1 MHHAIVSITHGLSCC
16 SCRNFALIE
25 EQNVSFKPGLNVIT
39 GESGAGKSVLV
50 EALGQVHNTQWNTL
64 MLIFMLACTDAWM
77 CGSTPATQSVQLLV
91 LCIVCHETLPSLC
104 SWLCKC

>member
-1 MHHAIVSITHGLSCC
+1 M
-16 SCRNFALIE
+16 IE

-50 EALGQVHNTQWNTL
+50 EALGQVHNTQQNTL
-64 MLIFMLACTDAWM
+64 ILAIMLAGTDAWTR
-77 CGSTPATQSVQLLV
+77 GSTPATQSVLLLV